1 MVEEGR
7 RRKGRR
13 RSEGREGEEEGGGGG
28 REGGGGRREGGRVVS
43 LSGKGAFP
51 IIPNPTRP
59 TISSS
64 QFRPKQVVTLQ
75 VKVAHSPGHLLRQE
89 IFLLLRVHSL
99 ATPQQPTPVYSEGK
113 SKLRSL
119 RSLRSLS
126 RLTRLPSTADHVKGQ
141 PFYKLKWAGPFNT
154 LYCA

>member
-1 MVEEGR
+1 M
-7 RRKGRR
+7 
-13 RSEGREGEEEGGGGG
+13 
-28 REGGGGRREGGRVVS
+28 S

-51 IIPNPTRP
+51 IIPNSIRP

-64 QFRPKQVVTLQ
+64 QWPKQVVTLQ

-99 ATPQQPTPVYSEGK
+99 ATPQQPTPVYAEGT
-113 SKLRSL
+113 SKL

-126 RLTRLPSTADHVKGQ
+126 RLTRLPCTAYHVKGQ